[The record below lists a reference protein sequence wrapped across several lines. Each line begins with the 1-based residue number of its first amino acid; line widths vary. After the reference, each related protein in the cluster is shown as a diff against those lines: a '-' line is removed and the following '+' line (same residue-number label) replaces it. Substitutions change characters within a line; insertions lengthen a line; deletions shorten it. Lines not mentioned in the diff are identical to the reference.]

1 MGLPSDATAN
11 LSNSASALGPSYM
24 QYAVKKR
31 QVSSDAIRRR

>member
-11 LSNSASALGPSYM
+11 LSNSASLGPSYM